1 MPILGIVA
9 SSNYQRVAPDTG
21 AMFPLGMVSVG
32 SAGASSIDFT
42 SIPSTYKHLQIR
54 AMASTSSSTAS
65 YFRFNSDTGSN
76 YARHMLQGNG
86 SSAAAYAGSSQTSMW
101 FVSDINVSPYVAG
114 AVVDILDY
122 ASTSKNKTI
131 RSLSGV
137 DNNNT
142 SGNNAIIFASGLWM
156 NTNAISSISI
166 FPLSG
171 NFQQY
176 SSFALYGIKGA

>member
-1 MPILGIVA
+1 MFNPILGILA
-9 SSNYQRVAPDTG
+9 SSGAVAGGSYESIATV
-21 AMFPLGMVSVG
+21 LVG
-32 SAGASSIDFT
+32 SGGSSSISFT

-65 YFRFNSDTGSN
+65 YFIFNSDTGSN

-86 SSAAAYAGSSQTSMW
+86 SSANAYAGSSQTSMW
-101 FVSDINVSPYVAG
+101 FISDINTSPYVAG

-122 ASTSKNKTI
+122 TSTSKNKTT

-156 NTNAISSISI
+156 NNTTAVNSISI
-166 FPLSG
+166 FPLTG
-171 NFQQY
+171 TFQQY
-176 SSFALYGIKGA
+176 SSFALYGIKD

>member
-1 MPILGIVA
+1 LSPVLGIIA

-21 AMFPLGMVSVG
+21 AMFPLGMVQVG
-32 SAGASSIDFT
+32 SGGSSSIDFT
-42 SIPSTYKHLQIR
+42 SIPSTFTHLQVR
-54 AMASTSSSTAS
+54 AMATASSSTAT

-86 SSAAAYAGSSQTSMW
+86 SSANAYAGSSQTSMW
-101 FVSDINVSPYVAG
+101 FIADINVSPYTAA

-122 ASTSKNKTI
+122 KNTSKYTTVRTLN
-131 RSLSGV
+131 GV

-142 SGNNAIIFASGLWM
+142 TGNNAIELTSGLWM
-156 NTNAISSISI
+156 NTNAVNSISI

-176 SSFALYGIKGA
+176 SQFALYGIL